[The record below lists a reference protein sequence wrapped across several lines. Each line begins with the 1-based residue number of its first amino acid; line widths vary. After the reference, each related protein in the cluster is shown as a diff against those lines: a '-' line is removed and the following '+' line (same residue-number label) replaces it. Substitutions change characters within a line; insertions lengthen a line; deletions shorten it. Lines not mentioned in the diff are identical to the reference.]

1 MTAAE
6 PIETV
11 AVAFIKMKE
20 DKTDPVPGYFIH
32 KDEKGNPERT
42 GEVLIPINHRVNERK
57 ETWKGYI
64 KVEKSGRH
72 YFRIDGDDELTL
84 KIPHAKIDIT
94 TGGGSL
100 TTKTAEATLERGFYY
115 CELVYTNKA
124 YKPEEKSYEGCK
136 AIMSTEGMPPEG
148 KYVKNDTTKSSLAEG
163 EAMKLYKL
171 GLGCR
176 VDWPKEVVEL
186 AVPIEWYEVANDN
199 NGKPQ
204 KKDFGT
210 ISSVTATEFKQIACI
225 IFAEQSQYNEQ
236 EYLAIASVFRN
247 RWGRGRHGSLD
258 NRTPI
263 KTVAEDLVKKSWDSI
278 GERQY
283 TKAMEGTLNV
293 QECPNLDKARET
305 LEKVLG
311 MAKAPYPYDRCV
323 SHPGNLN
330 PSNYVTIGGHD
341 FYKNK
346 QFRSC
351 VKPDG
356 WDEMPVAPGSPLDK

>member
-20 DKTDPVPGYFIH
+20 DKTDPVPGHFIH
-32 KDEKGNPERT
+32 KDEKDNPEMT
-42 GEVLIPINHRVNERK
+42 GEVLIPI
-57 ETWKGYI
+57 
-64 KVEKSGRH
+64 
-72 YFRIDGDDELTL
+72 
-84 KIPHAKIDIT
+84 
-94 TGGGSL
+94 
-100 TTKTAEATLERGFYY
+100 
-115 CELVYTNKA
+115 
-124 YKPEEKSYEGCK
+124 
-136 AIMSTEGMPPEG
+136 
-148 KYVKNDTTKSSLAEG
+148 
-163 EAMKLYKL
+163 
-171 GLGCR
+171 
-176 VDWPKEVVEL
+176 
-186 AVPIEWYEVANDN
+186 
-199 NGKPQ
+199 
-204 KKDFGT
+204 
-210 ISSVTATEFKQIACI
+210 
-225 IFAEQSQYNEQ
+225 
-236 EYLAIASVFRN
+236 
-247 RWGRGRHGSLD
+247 